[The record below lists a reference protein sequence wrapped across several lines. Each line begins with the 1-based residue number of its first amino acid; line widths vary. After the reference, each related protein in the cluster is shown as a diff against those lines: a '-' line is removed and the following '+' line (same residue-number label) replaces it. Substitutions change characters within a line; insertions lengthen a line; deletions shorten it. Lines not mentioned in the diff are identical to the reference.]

1 MLALPRGVI
10 MRTYLSSV
18 VAIMSRSPDP
28 APRSSAPGRR
38 ASSSTRP
45 PLARIGEVAYLKVV
59 AVNTT
64 GAFLDWGQPKDV
76 LLPFAEQRFRPEVG
90 KRVLVMLYED
100 AQGRPVAS
108 MRLDRFLADEAT
120 DLKAGDQ
127 VALVVA
133 ERTDLGFKAVVDHR
147 YWGLLYADDIVHP
160 PRRGQRL
167 TGYIKRVREDGRL
180 DLAMLPPGEAGL
192 DVVGDKVLALLR
204 CHGGFVALGDK
215 TPAAEIKARVGVS
228 KSAFKQ
234 AVGRLYKK
242 RLITIE
248 AEGIRLTRE
257 AIDDASSD

>member
-1 MLALPRGVI
+1 MA
-10 MRTYLSSV
+10 
-18 VAIMSRSPDP
+18 AIMSRPQDP
-28 APRSSAPGRR
+28 TPRSFATGQR
-38 ASSSTRP
+38 SSRTARS

-76 LLPFAEQRFRPEVG
+76 LLPFAEQHFRPEVG

-108 MRLDRFLADEAT
+108 MRLDRFLADEAPGMT
-120 DLKAGDQ
+120 PGDR
-127 VALVVA
+127 VALVIA

-147 YWGLLYADDIVHP
+147 YWGLLYADDIIHP

-192 DVVGDKVLALLR
+192 DVVGDKVLELLR
-204 CHGGFVALGDK
+204 CHGGYVALGDK
-215 TPAAEIKARVGVS
+215 TPAAEIKARMGVS

-234 AVGRLYKK
+234 AVGRLYKR

-248 AEGIRLTRE
+248 EDGIRLTRE
-257 AIDDASSD
+257 AIDAYQSS